1 MWLTNTQVLGL
12 GKAFDNNSS
21 AKIELS
27 KAQLYKIGESGRFL
41 GTLLW
46 PSLNS
51 ELRLIGKVIKQLTK
65 NILIPLGLTTAA
77 SKQIQLLIGK
87 C

>member
-1 MWLTNTQVLGL
+1 MLLTNTQVSRLRY
-12 GKAFDNNSS
+12 NSS
-21 AKIELS
+21 AKRELS